1 MKWKALLLTAVVAA
15 GAGSSCSSSTAS
27 EPVEP
32 EKCADG
38 KGVWMEDD
46 NGVSEWLDPDETA
59 VTVRLCVAEGGRV
72 LDMEVD

>member
-1 MKWKALLLTAVVAA
+1 MAVAA
-15 GAGSSCSSSTAS
+15 ILAASAGGQSCSSSTSSGA
-27 EPVEP
+27 PPEP
-32 EKCADG
+32 EPCADG

-46 NGVSEWLDPDETA
+46 NGVNEWLEEGKTN